1 MFQIY
6 FNSYLHY
13 CFLLHPQVENQGALR
28 TTERDAL
35 LQASLQFSPS
45 SFPFNLLI
53 AENQKLRQQFA
64 IANQQG
70 AVAMEKEGEVRN
82 LEEVDRNNQ
91 IS

>member
-6 FNSYLHY
+6 FNSYLHC
-13 CFLLHPQVENQGALR
+13 CFFLHPQVENQALR

-45 SFPFNLLI
+45 FPFNLSI
-53 AENQKLRQQFA
+53 AENQQLRRQFA
-64 IANQQG
+64 TANQQG

-82 LEEVDRNNQ
+82 LE
-91 IS
+91 